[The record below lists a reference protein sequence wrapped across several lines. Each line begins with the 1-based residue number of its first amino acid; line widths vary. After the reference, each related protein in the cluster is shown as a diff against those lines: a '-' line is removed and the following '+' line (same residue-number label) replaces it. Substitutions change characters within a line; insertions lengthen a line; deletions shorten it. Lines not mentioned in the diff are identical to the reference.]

1 MMMTVK
7 ELIEYLSKCN
17 PEYTI
22 LLNGS
27 DSVSFVI
34 EHKDVVDDG
43 QSFVEV
49 S

>member
-1 MMMTVK
+1 MSVK

-17 PEYTI
+17 PEYTV

-27 DSVSFVI
+27 DAVSFVI
-34 EHKDVVDDG
+34 EHKDIISED

>member
-1 MMMTVK
+1 MKVK

-17 PEYTI
+17 PDY
-22 LLNGS
+22 LVMLNGS

-34 EHKDVVDDG
+34 EHKDIISEE

>member
-1 MMMTVK
+1 MNVK

-17 PEYTI
+17 PEYI
-22 LLNGS
+22 VLLNGN

-34 EHKDVVDDG
+34 EHRDIVDDG

>member
-1 MMMTVK
+1 MKVK
-7 ELIEYLSKCN
+7 ELIEHLSKCN
-17 PEYTI
+17 PDYNV

-27 DSVSFVI
+27 DTVCFVI
-34 EHKDVVDDG
+34 EHKDIICED